1 MQRARRLL
9 SSHVFPTLR
18 NFLASQNYPAIFVLI
33 LCVILIR
40 LPIDYKRIMQ
50 AADGDFGNH
59 IYFALDLLH
68 GRPVA
73 AFTMAHSLW
82 QLLLIG
88 VWWISRCR
96 IDFWQSAI
104 AFQVLSSLA
113 SALII
118 YFWFGQVPGRPSA
131 WARTFWAATLVVV
144 APVILPFLLDG
155 KYYYG
160 YIVLANYHNPT
171 VHMLRPLALLMFI
184 IATQV
189 LDSPRHFIWLVLF
202 SAAITAAA
210 TFLKPNYTLLLLPA
224 LTLMLLYGVIKRRRM
239 DGRLFIFGLG
249 LPAIFT
255 LGAQFLITY
264 VNGEPGD
271 KIALLPFVVVNLTS
285 DFVFLKFLLSILFP
299 LAIALLFWKW
309 GKRDGELI
317 FAWVGFG
324 IGALQYYLLAET
336 GDRLAHGNF
345 SWGLQIGLF
354 ILFVV
359 TIRFLLKQQNTIH
372 RLVSASA
379 WLPYLFYA
387 PHVLAGILYYLYCF
401 ITPHYV

>member
-1 MQRARRLL
+1 MQRAKHPL
-9 SSHVFPTLR
+9 SSPIFSTFR
-18 NFLASQNYPAIFVLI
+18 NFLASQNYPAIFVVVFL
-33 LCVILIR
+33 VVLIR
-40 LPIDYKRIMQ
+40 LPIDFKRIMQ

-73 AFTMAHSLW
+73 AFTLAHSFW
-82 QLLLIG
+82 QYLLIG

-113 SALII
+113 SALIL
-118 YFWFGQVPGRPSA
+118 YFWFGLIPGRPSGWIRA
-131 WARTFWAATLVVV
+131 FWAVTLVIVT
-144 APVILPFLLDG
+144 PIILPFLLDG

-171 VHMLRPLALLMFI
+171 VHMLRPFALLMFI
-184 IATQV
+184 IALQV
-189 LDSPRHFIWLVLF
+189 LDSPRHSVWLILF
-202 SAAITAAA
+202 SAAVTAAA

-224 LTLMLLYGVIKRRRM
+224 LGGMVAYGMAKRQSIDWRLLV
-239 DGRLFIFGLG
+239 FGLG
-249 LPAIFT
+249 LPAVLT
-255 LGAQFLITY
+255 LGAQYLITY

-271 KIALLPFVVVNLTS
+271 KIALLPFVVVSLTS
-285 DFVFLKFLLSILFP
+285 DFVLLKFILSILFP
-299 LAIALLFWKW
+299 LAIAILYWKW
-309 GKRDGELI
+309 ARQDREMI
-317 FAWVGFG
+317 FAWAGFG

-359 TIRFLLKQQNTIH
+359 SIRFLLKQQYSFR
-372 RLVSASA
+372 RLVSPST
-379 WLPYLFYA
+379 WLQYAFYT
-387 PHVLAGILYYLYCF
+387 PHVLAGLLYYFYCF
-401 ITPHYV
+401 TTPHYV